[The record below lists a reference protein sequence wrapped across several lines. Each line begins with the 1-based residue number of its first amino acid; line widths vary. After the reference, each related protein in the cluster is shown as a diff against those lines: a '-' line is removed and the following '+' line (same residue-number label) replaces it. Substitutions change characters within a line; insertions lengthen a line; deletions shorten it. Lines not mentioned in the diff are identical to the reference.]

1 MLKDQKGFTLVEL
14 LITVAIM
21 SIIALAVCGFLMTG
35 VRSYSEANSD
45 INVQQEA
52 QLAMNQIAD
61 VLVDATGKVEYVC
74 CNGSQEQ
81 TVCKEDELTFEP
93 DDKLL
98 LLYQGEESGN
108 QDYCFLW
115 DKASE
120 SLYYAETDA
129 KEQIP
134 SIKEPENS
142 GQWALLARRVT
153 QFAVD
158 LSQFEEKR
166 VVQITMKFIC
176 GDREYTTSSNVTVRN
191 RTVP

>member
-1 MLKDQKGFTLVEL
+1 MFKNQKGFTLVEL
-14 LITVAIM
+14 LIVVAIM
-21 SIIALAVCGFLMTG
+21 SIVALAVCGFIMSG
-35 VRSYSEANSD
+35 VRSYHEASND

-52 QLAMNQIAD
+52 QLAMNQITD
-61 VLVDATGKVEYVC
+61 VLIDMNGKLEYVC
-74 CNGSQEQ
+74 CKDSQEQ

-98 LLYQGEESGN
+98 WYQGEESGGQN
-108 QDYCFLW
+108 YCFLW

-120 SLYYAETDA
+120 NLYYAETDTT
-129 KEQIP
+129 EHFP
-134 SIKEPENS
+134 SVKEPENS

-176 GDREYTTSSNVTVRN
+176 GDREYTTSGNVTVRN
-191 RTVP
+191 RAVP